1 MPALESLRARVGM
14 RIHHAEQV
22 HAAFVDPA
30 VEVVLRARERLLG
43 DQAKRAAG
51 CGQALVDD
59 ALERPEHAPHRPAL
73 ERAEAHHAL
82 EFVAAADPARKDGE
96 RAACRLHVAR
106 KAQIPC
112 RGGCRQRVEGA
123 EGHVRLRAHALQHPP
138 GMQLVL
144 AGQDGLGRRAGQA
157 AALGHHRR
165 AQRALE
171 FMMRE
176 HRRPAVAPRGTGL
189 QVGKAIEVEGGHARL
204 AQQAAGLQA
213 APVEL
218 QAGALEPRMR
228 QGVIVLVEQQ
238 ADAARGSG
246 GGQALSVGS
255 ESGGERQP

>member
-1 MPALESLRARVGM
+1 MRVD
-14 RIHHAEQV
+14 HAEQV

-30 VEVVLRARERLLG
+30 VEVVLRARKRLFG

-59 ALERPEHAPHRPAL
+59 ALERPEHAPHRPAF
-73 ERAEAHHAL
+73 ERSEAHHAV
-82 EFVAAADPARKDGE
+82 EFFAVVDPARKDGE
-96 RAACRLHVAR
+96 RTARRLHVAR
-106 KAQIPC
+106 KAQILC
-112 RGGCRQRVEGA
+112 RGGRRQRVEGA
-123 EGHVRLRAHALQHPP
+123 EGHVRLGAYPLQHPP
-138 GMQLVL
+138 CMQLVL

-165 AQRALE
+165 AQRTLE

-176 HRRPAVAPRGTGL
+176 HRRPAVAARGTGL
-189 QVGKAIEVEGGHARL
+189 KIGKAVEVEGGHARL
-204 AQQAAGLQA
+204 AQQAAGVQA

-218 QAGALEPRMR
+218 QAVALETRMR

-238 ADAARGSG
+238 ADAARESG
-246 GGQALSVGS
+246 VGQALSVGS